1 MRGDGGIRGNK
12 VRMDKARVIRGRM
25 GEGSDEAFRGS
36 ARKFMICHGR
46 KP

>member
-1 MRGDGGIRGNK
+1 MKGDGGIRGNK
-12 VRMDKARVIRGRM
+12 VRMGKVGVIRGRM
-25 GEGSDEAFRGS
+25 GEGSDEAFRES